1 MTLSNVMKNVTH
13 AIFVAVALLLTSSCS
28 NDYDWDSPSW
38 LGGSIYDEL
47 QRRGNFSI
55 YLGMAEDLGQA
66 ELLRKTGSVTVFVA
80 DDDAY
85 RAWFEKNGM
94 DEHSL
99 SPAMKKLLFN
109 ASMLDNAY
117 VLDMLTNQPGSDG
130 VSKGQIMRRT
140 NTRWTVYDSIPAV
153 GTADFPEAGPSHDWW
168 SRLRNKNQTACNL
181 IDNGTRPMVHFIWRQ
196 MNTKDM
202 TKRDFAYLFG
212 GTDFGNDDVYINNV
226 KVKEQNVVCQNGYI
240 NVMSDVTMPLPDMA
254 TYLKANGYTTLFSS
268 LLDRFSA
275 PFSAPDIA
283 SEYQRLYNQ
292 YEGQNLYGPLLGGDS
307 IYERHYFWQD
317 ADGNGLAA
325 YDGEPVEATLKF
337 DPAAHD
343 YVESGVS
350 EGTDMG
356 AIFAPT
362 DEALTRYWNSDD
374 GAFLRTRYPGEPF
387 ENVPDNVLVELLNNH
402 MQYSFLN
409 SLPSHFGSVLD
420 DAKDP
425 IGLSATDISN
435 QGTAVCDNGAVYV
448 MDKVYA
454 PATFRSVMAP
464 TLVDDNM
471 KIMHWAIQNL
481 EFRPYL
487 LSMVSYYDFLIL
499 TDKAMERYID
509 PVSYGS
515 NDPRW
520 FKFYYDEKT
529 QTVQAYSFKYDKN
542 RSGFDGCTA
551 GDMKMLGSTA
561 NGDGTYTVNSVVEN
575 RLKDLLNFCIIPR
588 DVYGTNVING
598 QTQYFLTKTDGSI
611 RIKGSA
617 DRTQV
622 EDQFSGEFV
631 AATECVQ
638 KDNGRYYV
646 IDRMVQPTFQ
656 TLMDVLSR
664 NADFSEFYEL
674 LLGNEEWTTS
684 EQNLYSIIKRTSGI
698 YTLNDDNTTVKSFNS
713 FQYTVYVPTNEAMEK
728 AFAHG
733 LPRWSDINKL
743 DEKYAGTDVD
753 VAKLKRDYTQKVIN
767 FLKYHLQ
774 DYSVFVGGDDKS
786 GTYETAALHLSG
798 EQEGMSYTLK
808 VDNGTEGIRL
818 TGAYAPSWASSA
830 KVVTTKDNAYNQI
843 VREYSLS
850 AKNASGNINTSSW
863 AVVHAIDEPLFYD
876 EECLCMKR

>member
-168 SRLRNKNQTACNL
+168 SRLRNKNQTAYNL

-212 GTDFGNDDVYINNV
+212 GTDFGDDDVYINNV

-520 FKFYYDEKT
+520 FKFYYDDKT

-551 GDMKMLGSTA
+551 G
-561 NGDGTYTVNSVVEN
+561 
-575 RLKDLLNFCIIPR
+575 
-588 DVYGTNVING
+588 
-598 QTQYFLTKTDGSI
+598 
-611 RIKGSA
+611 
-617 DRTQV
+617 
-622 EDQFSGEFV
+622 
-631 AATECVQ
+631 
-638 KDNGRYYV
+638 
-646 IDRMVQPTFQ
+646 
-656 TLMDVLSR
+656 
-664 NADFSEFYEL
+664 
-674 LLGNEEWTTS
+674 
-684 EQNLYSIIKRTSGI
+684 
-698 YTLNDDNTTVKSFNS
+698 
-713 FQYTVYVPTNEAMEK
+713 
-728 AFAHG
+728 
-733 LPRWSDINKL
+733 DINKL

-863 AVVHAIDEPLFYD
+863 AVVHAIDEPPFYD